1 MKTIIAA
8 LMLALSLQAFAG
20 EVVVFDAPTYEL
32 RGISDVKHDFAINK
46 ELGRAW
52 VNLTFVPAYNE
63 DMSAT
68 EERVKIPGMSFS
80 AEKNAVVINVSG
92 EEIVCATVKKTFLGT
107 TIRPTGK
114 CTFSTKYY
122 SVKHDN
128 GYEVE
133 TIDKVK
139 VTMNF

>member
-20 EVVVFDAPTYEL
+20 EVVVFDAPSHEL
-32 RGISDVKHDFAINK
+32 RGISDVKKEFAINK

-63 DMSAT
+63 DMAT
-68 EERVKIPGMSFS
+68 SEARVKIPGMSFN
-80 AEKNAVVINVSG
+80 AEQNTVVLNVSG